1 MQAFQLV
8 DRGPFCR
15 LLTYCRPSL
24 QVTETDIPHRTK
36 LRTEI
41 LERAKIVEARVKEEL
56 KVSLLMC

>member
-24 QVTETDIPHRTK
+24 TETDIPQRTK